1 MKFIRE
7 DGSSMMF
14 KDLKEGEGCE
24 INGEIFIKIYDI
36 RDNNGMLF
44 NAVQLDEGLHAF
56 IEDDR
61 KVRMVS
67 RMKVEFVDGVK

>member
-24 INGEIFIKIYDI
+24 INGELYIKIYDI